1 MANKMNR
8 VRMGIDRISVA
19 LNPFYIKK
27 DIKFNK
33 KGIHSIDSFNYV
45 NLIKHGN
52 YFIELQINQEAFEPN
67 LDYKCQVIFYLLE
80 LLRKGYFIFDNTPLH
95 EYCLILNYEIFII
108 SMIGIEIYIDCAY
121 DAITVQP
128 EASFST
134 INEAKSE
141 EGLYCYRYGNKNTK
155 TFYSYNYDKK
165 RSVVSSICLYDK
177 REKDIHDNHF
187 TRDSILKHKYPY
199 RLEFRISIS
208 NSDRLHLDNLR
219 GTARQIF
226 NRYSKYLAFLF
237 YKYLIRNVEVKKDKN
252 PELAKIVGMANNL
265 THYVRFTSRKI
276 KKRNDEAIKN
286 WVKTPVDTLFKELA
300 EKVPSK
306 KQNKLR
312 EKVFS
317 IAERRT
323 FGSGNFHNTKIQ
335 KNNHEIPL

>member
-1 MANKMNR
+1 MILSLTKKAFTQS
-8 VRMGIDRISVA
+8 IA
-19 LNPFYIKK
+19 LIMLILLSTEIILSNCKSIKK
-27 DIKFNK
+27 HLN
-33 KGIHSIDSFNYV
+33 
-45 NLIKHGN
+45 
-52 YFIELQINQEAFEPN
+52 
-67 LDYKCQVIFYLLE
+67 
-80 LLRKGYFIFDNTPLH
+80 RIFDNTPLH

-208 NSDRLHLDNLR
+208 NSDRLHLDNLQGR
-219 GTARQIF
+219 YLTATVNI
-226 NRYSKYLAFLF
+226 
-237 YKYLIRNVEVKKDKN
+237 
-252 PELAKIVGMANNL
+252 
-265 THYVRFTSRKI
+265 
-276 KKRNDEAIKN
+276 
-286 WVKTPVDTLFKELA
+286 
-300 EKVPSK
+300 
-306 KQNKLR
+306 
-312 EKVFS
+312 
-317 IAERRT
+317 
-323 FGSGNFHNTKIQ
+323 
-335 KNNHEIPL
+335 